1 MITEQVS
8 KNKNTITIVAFVL
21 VCIAL
26 NLENIAS
33 TFDFEL
39 PEFIRK
45 YAHFFPLIFVAVV
58 FLQKKSHQIEINDD
72 KFWEVKKNKALKMN
86 NTKSILR
93 YIMVA
98 GVGFIFLVGNIYNSK
113 QEISG
118 YNKTILFSLAL
129 MIAITL
135 IYNYLKTGFLVGYCS
150 KGVLYGYPAK
160 TMLIIWDDL
169 ADFELHDKSKT
180 ITVYCKSELPLQKI
194 ILKNEEH
201 FEAIKK
207 LVTENLTY
215 KNVTKLLTED

>member
-1 MITEQVS
+1 MIAEQVT

-21 VCIAL
+21 VCIVL

-33 TFDFEL
+33 IFHLPL
-39 PEFIRK
+39 PEIIRN

-58 FLQKKSHQIEINDD
+58 FLQKKSHRVEINDD
-72 KFWEVKKNKALKMN
+72 ELWEVKKKKALQVN
-86 NTKSILR
+86 NTKSMLR
-93 YIMVA
+93 YIMVVS
-98 GVGFIFLVGNIYNSK
+98 VGFIFLLSNIYNSN
-113 QEISG
+113 QETSG

-135 IYNYLKTGFLVGYCS
+135 IYNYLKAGFLVGYSS
-150 KGVLYGYPAK
+150 KGVLYGYPSK

-169 ADFELHDKSKT
+169 ADFELHEESKT
-180 ITVYCKSELPLQKI
+180 ITVYCKSQLSLQKI
-194 ILKNEEH
+194 ILKNDEH
-201 FEAIKK
+201 YEAIKN

>member
-1 MITEQVS
+1 MIAEQVT

-21 VCIAL
+21 VCIVL

-33 TFDFEL
+33 IAHFSL
-39 PEFIRK
+39 PEIIRH

-58 FLQKKSHQIEINDD
+58 FLQKKSHRIEINDD
-72 KFWEVKKNKALKMN
+72 ELWEVKRKKALQVN
-86 NTKSILR
+86 NTKSMLR
-93 YIMVA
+93 YMMVVS
-98 GVGFIFLVGNIYNSK
+98 VGFIFLLSNIYNSN
-113 QEISG
+113 QGISG
-118 YNKTILFSLAL
+118 YNRTILFSLAL

-150 KGVLYGYPAK
+150 KGVLYGYPSK

-180 ITVYCKSELPLQKI
+180 ITVYCKSQLSLQKI
-194 ILKNEEH
+194 TLKNNEH
-201 FEAIKK
+201 YEAIKN

>member
-21 VCIAL
+21 VCIVL

-33 TFDFEL
+33 NFHFAL

-93 YIMVA
+93 YLMVA
-98 GVGFIFLVGNIYNSK
+98 SVGFIFLVSNIYNSK

-135 IYNYLKTGFLVGYCS
+135 IYNYLKSGFLVGYCS
-150 KGVLYGYPAK
+150 KGILYGYPAK
-160 TMLIIWDDL
+160 IMLIIWDDF
-169 ADFELHDKSKT
+169 ADFELNEKSKT
-180 ITVYCKSELPLQKI
+180 ITVYCKSELPLQKVM
-194 ILKNEEH
+194 LKNDEH

-207 LVTENLTY
+207 LITEKLTY
-215 KNVTKLLTED
+215 KNVTKLLTEE

>member
-1 MITEQVS
+1 MITEQVT

-21 VCIAL
+21 VCIVL

-33 TFDFEL
+33 IFHVPL

-45 YAHFFPLIFVAVV
+45 YAHFFPFVFVGV
-58 FLQKKSHQIEINDD
+58 IFLQKKSHQIEIYDD
-72 KFWEVKKNKALKMN
+72 KFWEVKKNKALKIN

-98 GVGFIFLVGNIYNSK
+98 SVGFIFLFSNLYNSK
-113 QEISG
+113 QVISG

-129 MIAITL
+129 MIVITL

-169 ADFELHDKSKT
+169 ADFELHEKSKT
-180 ITVYCKSELPLQKI
+180 ITIYCKSQLSLQKI
-194 ILKNEEH
+194 TLKNEEH

-207 LVTENLTY
+207 LATENLTY

>member
-1 MITEQVS
+1 MIAEQVT

-21 VCIAL
+21 VCIGL

-33 TFDFEL
+33 IFHLPL
-39 PEFIRK
+39 PEIIRN
-45 YAHFFPLIFVAVV
+45 YAHFFPLLFVAVV
-58 FLQKKSHQIEINDD
+58 FLQKKAHQIEINDD
-72 KFWEVKKNKALKMN
+72 QLWKVKKKKALHIN

-93 YIMVA
+93 YAMVA
-98 GVGFIFLVGNIYNSK
+98 SIGFIFLLSNIYNSN
-113 QEISG
+113 QGISG

-135 IYNYLKTGFLVGYCS
+135 IYHYLKAGFLVGYCS
-150 KGVLYGYPAK
+150 KGVLYGYPSK

-180 ITVYCKSELPLQKI
+180 ITIYCTPQISLQKI
-194 ILKNEEH
+194 TLKNDEH
-201 FEAIKK
+201 YEAIKN
-207 LVTENLTY
+207 LVTKNLSY

>member
-1 MITEQVS
+1 MIAEQVT
-8 KNKNTITIVAFVL
+8 KNKNTITIVAFIL
-21 VCIAL
+21 VCIVL

-33 TFDFEL
+33 IFHLPL
-39 PEFIRK
+39 PEIIRN
-45 YAHFFPLIFVAVV
+45 YAHFFPLLFVAVV

-72 KFWEVKKNKALKMN
+72 QLWTVKRKKVLQVN

-93 YIMVA
+93 YAMVA
-98 GVGFIFLVGNIYNSK
+98 SIGFIFLLSNIYNSN
-113 QEISG
+113 QGISG

-135 IYNYLKTGFLVGYCS
+135 IYHYLKAGFLVGYYS
-150 KGVLYGYPAK
+150 KGVLYGYPSK

-180 ITVYCKSELPLQKI
+180 ITIYCTPQISLQKI
-194 ILKNEEH
+194 TLKNDEH
-201 FEAIKK
+201 YEAIKN
-207 LVTENLTY
+207 LVTKNLSY